1 MDDKNRE
8 RLREEIKKR
17 IKQMCLMDDDF
28 MTMVL
33 QHKECAELV
42 LRIILNK
49 DDLTVIS
56 CKSQYEINSLSGRS
70 VRLDVYAADSKGRKY
85 NIEIQRSD
93 LGAFPERARY
103 NSSMI
108 DSDSLDKNQSPREL
122 PEIYVI
128 FITEHDVLKR
138 DLPIY
143 NIERVI
149 TQTGELF
156 GDRSHIIYVNSQ
168 IRDETALG
176 KLMSDFH
183 SKEPKGMNYP
193 VLEEKSEFYKYGGG
207 RNNMCRLMEELLDE
221 EGKKREEKG
230 REEGREE
237 GKKESTIDH
246 IKRFLLMKEFSL
258 EKIAAMFDVSIEE
271 VKRISDGLT

>member
-1 MDDKNRE
+1 MNETDRQQ
-8 RLREEIKKR
+8 LREEIKKR

-42 LRIILNK
+42 LRIILSK
-49 DDLTVIS
+49 KDLTVIN

-70 VRLDVYAADSKGRKY
+70 VRLDVYAVDSKGRKY

-138 DLPIY
+138 NLPIY

-156 GDRSHIIYVNSQ
+156 NDRSHIIYVNSQ

-176 KLMSDFH
+176 RLMSDFH
-183 SKEPKGMNYP
+183 SKEPKEMNYL
-193 VLEEKSEFYKYGGG
+193 VLEEKSEYYKYGGG
-207 RNNMCRLMEELLDE
+207 KSNMCRLVEELVAE
-221 EGKKREEKG
+221 ENKKTEEKC
-230 REEGREE
+230 R
-237 GKKESTIDH
+237 KETTIEY
-246 IKRFLLMKEFSL
+246 IKRFLLDKELSF
-258 EKIAAMFDVSIEE
+258 EKIAQMFDVSVEE
-271 VKRISDGLT
+271 VKRISDSLT

>member
-1 MDDKNRE
+1 MNDRE

-42 LRIILNK
+42 LRIILNRN
-49 DDLTVIS
+49 DLKVLS
-56 CKSQYEINSLSGRS
+56 CKSQYEIHSLSGRS
-70 VRLDVYAADSKGRKY
+70 VRLDVYATDADGKKY
-85 NIEIQRSD
+85 DIEIQRAD
-93 LGAFPERARY
+93 NGAEPERARY
-103 NSSMI
+103 NSSLL
-108 DSDSLDKNQSPREL
+108 DANSLDKQKLPKDL

-128 FITEHDVLKR
+128 FITENDVLKR
-138 DLPIY
+138 NLPIY

-156 GDRSHIIYVNSQ
+156 NDRSHIIYVNSQ

-207 RNNMCRLMEELLDE
+207 QSNMCKLIEDLFVEERDKVFQY
-221 EGKKREEKG
+221 GIEKG
-230 REEGREE
+230 VEKGQNELRVKFIENL
-237 GKKESTIDH
+237 
-246 IKRFLLMKEFSL
+246 LLMKDLSY
-258 EKIAAMFDVSIEE
+258 EKIANAANTSVEE
-271 VKRISDGLT
+271 VKKIAEKLYA

>member
-1 MDDKNRE
+1 MDDRE

-42 LRIILNK
+42 LRIILNRN
-49 DDLTVIS
+49 DLNVLS
-56 CKSQYEINSLSGRS
+56 CKSQYEIHSLSGRS
-70 VRLDVYAADSKGRKY
+70 VRLDVYAIDAAGKKY
-85 NIEIQRSD
+85 DIEIQRADS
-93 LGAFPERARY
+93 GAEPERARY
-103 NSSMI
+103 NSSLL
-108 DSDSLDKNQSPREL
+108 DANSLDKQKLPKDL

-128 FITEHDVLKR
+128 FITENDVLKR
-138 DLPIY
+138 NLPIY

-156 GDRSHIIYVNSQ
+156 NDRSHIIYVNSQ
-168 IRDETALG
+168 IRNETALG

-183 SKEPKGMNYP
+183 NKDPKGMNYP

-207 RNNMCRLMEELLDE
+207 QSNMCRLVEELVAE
-221 EGKKREEKG
+221 EGKKIQEKVKEACREEG

-237 GKKESTIDH
+237 TTIN
-246 IKRFLLMKEFSL
+246 F
-258 EKIAAMFDVSIEE
+258 
-271 VKRISDGLT
+271 